1 MGPEIYKLSILS
13 LKLHV
18 KEQYERNRGNFF
30 SANVKNTARN
40 RKLSNITGYE
50 KFCKAQL
57 NASALNSKLGR
68 TGYEGPNR
76 LVRLT
81 RELVRGDLLAAGEE
95 LVTGFQSTVGS
106 ATTEIRTLREL
117 RLHAFI
123 LRISLYV
130 FDVKINLQ
138 N

>member
-1 MGPEIYKLSILS
+1 MGPEIYKLFILS

-18 KEQYERNRGNFF
+18 KEQYERDRGNFL

-50 KFCKAQL
+50 KFCKVQL
-57 NASALNSKLGR
+57 TASALNSKLGR

-81 RELVRGDLLAAGEE
+81 RELVRKTCLLRERNFSRGFKVPSDLLE
-95 LVTGFQSTVGS
+95 LKSGHSENLDFTRLFFV
-106 ATTEIRTLREL
+106 LRYT
-117 RLHAFI
+117 
-123 LRISLYV
+123 SSM
-130 FDVKINLQ
+130 
-138 N
+138 

>member
-1 MGPEIYKLSILS
+1 MGPEIYKLFILS

-18 KEQYERNRGNFF
+18 NEQYERDRGNFL

-50 KFCKAQL
+50 KFCKVQL
-57 NASALNSKLGR
+57 TASALNSKLGR

-81 RELVRGDLLAAGEE
+81 RELVWGDLLAAGEE
-95 LVTGFQSTVGS
+95 LFTGFQSTVGS
-106 ATTEIRTLREL
+106 ARTEIRTLREL
-117 RLHAFI
+117 GLHTFI
-123 LRISLYV
+123 LRTSYS
-130 FDVKINLQ
+130 
-138 N
+138 

>member
-13 LKLHV
+13 LQLHV
-18 KEQYERNRGNFF
+18 KEQYERDRGNFLI
-30 SANVKNTARN
+30 ANVKNTARN

-50 KFCKAQL
+50 KFRKVQL
-57 NASALNSKLGR
+57 TASVLNSKLGR

-95 LVTGFQSTVGS
+95 LVTGFKVPSDPLELNSGHSENLDFTPLFFV
-106 ATTEIRTLREL
+106 LRYT
-117 RLHAFI
+117 
-123 LRISLYV
+123 SSM
-130 FDVKINLQ
+130 
-138 N
+138 